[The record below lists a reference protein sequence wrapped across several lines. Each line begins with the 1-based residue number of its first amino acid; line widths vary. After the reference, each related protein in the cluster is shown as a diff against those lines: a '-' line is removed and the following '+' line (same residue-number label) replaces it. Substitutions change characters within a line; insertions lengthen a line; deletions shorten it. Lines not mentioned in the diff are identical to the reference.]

1 MADILDLV
9 KTQKAQDFAAGE
21 TLIHEGL
28 TLGKLFV
35 LAEGQVEVIRRD
47 MQVTHVDEPGSVFGE
62 MSVLLDQPY
71 SATVKALSDV
81 KAYVIDDAFGFL
93 KAAPGGGAGAGDAP
107 GAAALLHH
115 RLSRRPAAAGGG
127 TAAGPR
133 RGRPDSRL
141 AVPEPGRSG
150 EGGGRRRGH
159 KRARPSLRRTQS
171 TDVIPAKA
179 GILAST
185 PAGADRRPLPSQG

>member
-81 KAYVIDDAFGFL
+81 RAYVINDALGFL
-93 KAAPGGGAGAGDAP
+93 QQHPEASLELAT
-107 GAAALLHH
+107 LLAR
-115 RLSRRPAAAGGG
+115 RLYYTTAYLVDLQQQAAG
-127 TAAGPR
+127 R
-133 RGRPDSRL
+133 RQDLDVVDRILGSLFQQP
-141 AVPEPGRSG
+141 
-150 EGGGRRRGH
+150 EGGKGR
-159 KRARPSLRRTQS
+159 K
-171 TDVIPAKA
+171 KK
-179 GILAST
+179 
-185 PAGADRRPLPSQG
+185 GA